1 MTRSD
6 LHSPNT
12 NSKSVKK
19 RFPNVIFLFLCAII
33 WGFGFIAQRL
43 GNQHVGPFTFN
54 GIRFLLGA
62 LTVSP
67 LLLVVRRAEEKEQR
81 AAGISAS
88 ESRKKT
94 CSTRRAW
101 FIGSLFCGLALFAGA
116 SFQQIGLISTE
127 AGKAGFITALYIIL
141 VPLIGLLL
149 GKRVSWNVWIGLVLA
164 VGGLY
169 LLMVEGDFNVATSD
183 LIILIGAFL
192 WALHILAVDHHTEKV
207 DGIRLAFGQFLV
219 SGLLS
224 FSVALARE
232 QISWLAIKEALL
244 PLLFSG
250 VIVAGVAFTFQV
262 LGQRGT
268 NPTLAALIM
277 SLEAVFA
284 VIGGILVLNERMS
297 SREWLG
303 SALMLIALIIAQL
316 KFKEQ
321 KNANHTPITQ
331 NPNI

>member
-1 MTRSD
+1 M
-6 LHSPNT
+6 T
-12 NSKSVKK
+12 NSDNVIANPHDKSAKK

-62 LTVSP
+62 LTISP
-67 LLLVVRRAEEKEQR
+67 LLLVTRRSEQR
-81 AAGISAS
+81 ETAS
-88 ESRKKT
+88 LDLTKAKAMAQKK
-94 CSTRRAW
+94 RRAW
-101 FIGSLFCGLALFAGA
+101 LMGSLICGLALFAGA
-116 SFQQIGLISTE
+116 SFQQIGLINTE

-149 GKRVSWNVWIGLVLA
+149 GKRVGWNVWLGLALA

-169 LLMVEGDFNVATSD
+169 LLMVKGDFDIATSD

-192 WALHILAVDHHTEKV
+192 WALHILSVDHFTEKV

-219 SGLLS
+219 SGLFS
-224 FSVALARE
+224 FGIALLRE
-232 QISWLAIKEALL
+232 TISWPAIQEAML

-250 VIVAGVAFTFQV
+250 VVVAGVAFTFQV

-284 VIGGILVLNERMS
+284 VIGGILFLNERMS
-297 SREWLG
+297 PREWLG
-303 SALMLIALIIAQL
+303 SGLMLIALIIAQVR
-316 KFKEQ
+316 F
-321 KNANHTPITQ
+321 Q
-331 NPNI
+331 NKSKVTTFSTNEINNKT

>member
-1 MTRSD
+1 MTKTDSFA
-6 LHSPNT
+6 PEMN
-12 NSKSVKK
+12 NKSTKK

-67 LLLVVRRAEEKEQR
+67 LLFIVRRAEKKDL
-81 AAGISAS
+81 SAS
-88 ESRKKT
+88 EISATETRNKT
-94 CSTRRAW
+94 RAMRRAW
-101 FIGSLFCGLALFAGA
+101 IIGSLICGLALFAGA
-116 SFQQIGLISTE
+116 SFQQIGLINTE

-141 VPLIGLLL
+141 VPLIGLFL
-149 GKRVSWNVWIGLVLA
+149 GKRVSWNVWIGLALA

-169 LLMVEGDFNVATSD
+169 LLMVEGDFSVAPSD

-224 FSVALARE
+224 FGVALARE
-232 QISWLAIKEALL
+232 TISWPAIQEALL

-250 VIVAGVAFTFQV
+250 VVVAGVAFTFQV
-262 LGQRGT
+262 LGQRGA

-297 SREWLG
+297 SREWVG
-303 SALMLIALIIAQL
+303 SALMLTALIIAQVR
-316 KFKEQ
+316 F
-321 KNANHTPITQ
+321 Q
-331 NPNI
+331 NKSKVTTF